1 MGTHTITKSIQG
13 TYTND
18 ITLIEAVEAAKQRVT
33 TVGNSLLGLMFGDY
47 LGGVS
52 EIPEGLQK
60 NLIEKTVEYTR

>member
-33 TVGNSLLGLMFGDY
+33 TVGNSLLGLMFGY
-47 LGGVS
+47 CLGGVS
-52 EIPEGLQK
+52 ETPEGLQ